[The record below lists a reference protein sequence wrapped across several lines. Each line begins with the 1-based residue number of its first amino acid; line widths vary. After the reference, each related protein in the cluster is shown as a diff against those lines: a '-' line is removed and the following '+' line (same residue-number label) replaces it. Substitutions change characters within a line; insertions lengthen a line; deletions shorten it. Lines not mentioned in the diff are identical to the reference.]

1 MFLNFSKDYLLKI
14 VLVNLI
20 PIMEFSIE
28 IVILLS
34 MCREKEREKKIK
46 THFPA
51 VDFWSIEMDINNL
64 IHLAISLVGL
74 VGLLS
79 SLAPT
84 LKIMRAPKKQLL
96 KFSDKLLISIKNCC
110 YYN

>member
-1 MFLNFSKDYLLKI
+1 
-14 VLVNLI
+14 
-20 PIMEFSIE
+20 MEFSIE

-34 MCREKEREKKIK
+34 MYKKEKKNK
-46 THFPA
+46 THFSA

-79 SLAPT
+79 SFSTHTQNYEGSNKAV
-84 LKIMRAPKKQLL
+84 LKI
-96 KFSDKLLISIKNCC
+96 FS
-110 YYN
+110 

>member
-1 MFLNFSKDYLLKI
+1 
-14 VLVNLI
+14 
-20 PIMEFSIE
+20 MEFSIE

-34 MCREKEREKKIK
+34 MYREKEKKIK

-74 VGLLS
+74 LS

-96 KFSDKLLISIKNCC
+96 KFSAKLLTSIETAVTINK
-110 YYN
+110 YFIYN

>member
-1 MFLNFSKDYLLKI
+1 
-14 VLVNLI
+14 
-20 PIMEFSIE
+20 MEFSIE

-34 MCREKEREKKIK
+34 MYKERERKKIK

-79 SLAPT
+79 SFSTHTQNYEGSNKAV
-84 LKIMRAPKKQLL
+84 LKI
-96 KFSDKLLISIKNCC
+96 FS
-110 YYN
+110 